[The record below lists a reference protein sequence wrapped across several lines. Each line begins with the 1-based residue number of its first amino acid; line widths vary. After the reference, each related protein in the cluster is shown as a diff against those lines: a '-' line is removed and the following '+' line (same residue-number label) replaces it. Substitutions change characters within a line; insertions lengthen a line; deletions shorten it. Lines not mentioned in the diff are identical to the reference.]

1 MLTDGGDVLNHDEE
15 LKRLKTENE
24 LLVMKLR
31 LKEKYIKELEAEL
44 KQRQRLPIQ
53 YVKSQ
58 KLANHFVTLKIET
71 TGLSS
76 DFHDAFQIA
85 LVEFKEDQVINHYMK
100 YFRPTRL
107 LTKRVTQLTGV
118 TNAFLEDKD
127 FIEKEDV
134 EDIRSFIGHK
144 QIVAHAATFSM
155 KFLLRYFDDFNM
167 EMPKYTVLDTLTL
180 ARKLVSDT
188 PNHKFDTLKTYF
200 NLDNYETEDALSD
213 AEITGQ
219 LALKL
224 SELDNS

>member
-1 MLTDGGDVLNHDEE
+1 MNEDEA

-44 KQRQRLPIQ
+44 KQRKRPPVH

-58 KLANHFVTLKIET
+58 ELADHFVTLKIET

-85 LVEFKEDQVINHYMK
+85 LIEFDNGKVINQYMK

-107 LTKRVTQLTGV
+107 LTKKVTQLTGV
-118 TNAFLEDKD
+118 TNDFLEDKD
-127 FIEKEDV
+127 FIEKEDI
-134 EDIRSFIGHK
+134 EAIRAFIGDK

-155 KFLLRYFDDFNM
+155 KFLLRYFDDFNI
-167 EMPKYTVLDTLTL
+167 EAPEFTVLDTLPL
-180 ARKLVSDT
+180 ARKVVKDS
-188 PNHKFDTLKTYF
+188 PNHKFDTLKSHF
-200 NLDNYETEDALSD
+200 NLVPSEPEDALTD
-213 AEITGQ
+213 ALVTGQ

-224 SELDNS
+224 NQLKH

>member
-1 MLTDGGDVLNHDEE
+1 MDQEEE

-44 KQRQRLPIQ
+44 RQRKRLPIH
-53 YVKSQ
+53 YIKSQ
-58 KLANHFVTLKIET
+58 TLADHFVTLKIET

-85 LVEFKEDQVINHYMK
+85 LVEFKNGQMINQYMK

-107 LTKRVTQLTGV
+107 LTRKVIQMTGV
-118 TNAFLEDKD
+118 TNEFLEDKD
-127 FIEKEDV
+127 FIEKEDI
-134 EDIRSFIGHK
+134 EAIRTFIGDK

-155 KFLLRYFDDFNM
+155 KFLLRYFDDFNID
-167 EMPKYTVLDTLTL
+167 MPEYTVLDTLPL
-180 ARKLVSDT
+180 ARKLVKDT

-200 NLDNYETEDALSD
+200 NLENYEPEDALTD
-213 AEITGQ
+213 AIVTGQ

-224 SELDNS
+224 NKLKQ

>member
-1 MLTDGGDVLNHDEE
+1 MDQDEA
-15 LKRLKTENE
+15 LKRLKKENE

-53 YVKSQ
+53 YTKS
-58 KLANHFVTLKIET
+58 KNLANHFVTLKIET

-85 LVEFKEDQVINHYMK
+85 LVEFKDGQIMNHYMK
-100 YFRPTRL
+100 YFRPSRL
-107 LTKRVTQLTGV
+107 LTKKVTQLTGI

-127 FIEKEDV
+127 FIEKEDI
-134 EDIRSFIGHK
+134 EAIHSFIGDK

-167 EMPKYTVLDTLTL
+167 EMPNYTVLDTLPL
-180 ARKLVSDT
+180 ARKLVT
-188 PNHKFDTLKTYF
+188 EAPNHKFDTLKTYF
-200 NLDNYETEDALSD
+200 KLNDNETEDALSD
-213 AEITGQ
+213 AKTTGQ

-224 SELDNS
+224 NALQDS